1 MGLDIGRLLYGI
13 RTKYQI
19 SVNDI
24 CRGICGV
31 STYCMYENDEMIPD
45 ILSVNMFLDR
55 MGFGILGLTAYIS
68 EKEVVYFK
76 WKESTRACIRNENYK
91 KLVMLLE
98 HMPTGNVSLN
108 KKIREQ
114 YAWFIK
120 GIVAEKDTADLKK
133 ATECYEKA
141 LECTCGFL
149 IKSQKIEG
157 TFSVREIHIYAIYLN
172 LLCKVNPKEKEEV
185 ISRFYQLMQYVNVHY
200 VEEQQKVRIYP
211 LLVCLWG
218 NLVIEG
224 KDTEG
229 SFEIFEKTLELL
241 RKQKSLYCLLE
252 IMRLHILVGLKEKR
266 DMSKEQEDIK
276 ILQSFFE
283 EFGYQAQSQIYVP
296 QANEI
301 MLEHVGQYLSTE
313 RKKVNY
319 TQEKISD
326 GICSV
331 ESYSRIEN
339 GRKPTRNNYKALTE
353 KIGTENRY
361 YIELVNTGNIDAL
374 LLRREISYELFM
386 EKNERLPELLEELKT
401 VLGEKEVAKNRQYL
415 EFVQVSIEEN
425 TGRKTW
431 NQCCDMFRN
440 ILSYTMN
447 EKEIGKKRHVYT
459 MLEINLIDHIS
470 VCMAKDGKSEEA
482 MHLIKAFLDDMDYM
496 KTEKY
501 YETFLAKLNYARWKS
516 DRGNFDEAEC
526 IYREG
531 IEQRIRRN
539 KTELLDEY
547 IGEYAYN
554 KYLKNNI
561 NEKQD
566 VKRYLLYALVLSRM
580 YGTQRV
586 YKTIL
591 QFLKKI
597 SFSPKSDVGA
607 TDEAELIKV
616 YFPKFTVTSNN
627 NKINKVLFFS

>member
-1 MGLDIGRLLYGI
+1 MKVQFSIRKIGLFGKLGEDRKMGLDIGRLLYGI

-313 RKKVNY
+313 RKKVNF

-516 DRGNFDEAEC
+516 DRENFDEAEC

-580 YGTQRV
+580 YGIQRV

-597 SFSPKSDVGA
+597 NEED
-607 TDEAELIKV
+607 
-616 YFPKFTVTSNN
+616 
-627 NKINKVLFFS
+627 

>member
-141 LECTCGFL
+141 LECTCDFL

-157 TFSVREIHIYAIYLN
+157 AFSVREINIYAVYLN
-172 LLCKVNPKEKEEV
+172 LLCKVNPKEKEEA
-185 ISRFYQLMQYVNVHY
+185 ISRLYQLMQYVNVHY
-200 VEEQQKVRIYP
+200 VEEQQKVKIYP

-224 KDTEG
+224 KNTEG

-252 IMRLHILVGLKEKR
+252 IMRLHILAGLKEKR

-516 DRGNFDEAEC
+516 DRENFDEAEC

-597 SFSPKSDVGA
+597 NEED
-607 TDEAELIKV
+607 
-616 YFPKFTVTSNN
+616 
-627 NKINKVLFFS
+627 

>member
-1 MGLDIGRLLYGI
+1 MKVQFSIRKIGLFGKLGEGRKMGLDIGRLLYGI

-114 YAWFIK
+114 SAWFIK

-339 GRKPTRNNYKALTE
+339 GRKPTRNNYKAKKK

-516 DRGNFDEAEC
+516 DRENFDEAEC

-597 SFSPKSDVGA
+597 NEED
-607 TDEAELIKV
+607 
-616 YFPKFTVTSNN
+616 
-627 NKINKVLFFS
+627 

>member
-516 DRGNFDEAEC
+516 DREKFDEAEF
-526 IYREG
+526 IYIEG

-597 SFSPKSDVGA
+597 NEED
-607 TDEAELIKV
+607 
-616 YFPKFTVTSNN
+616 
-627 NKINKVLFFS
+627 

>member
-1 MGLDIGRLLYGI
+1 MKVQFSIRKIGLFGKLGEGRKMGLDIGRLLYGI

-200 VEEQQKVRIYP
+200 VEEQKKVSIYP

-283 EFGYQAQSQIYVP
+283 EFVYQSQSQIYVP

-516 DRGNFDEAEC
+516 DRENFDEAEC

-554 KYLKNNI
+554 KY
-561 NEKQD
+561 
-566 VKRYLLYALVLSRM
+566 
-580 YGTQRV
+580 
-586 YKTIL
+586 
-591 QFLKKI
+591 
-597 SFSPKSDVGA
+597 
-607 TDEAELIKV
+607 
-616 YFPKFTVTSNN
+616 
-627 NKINKVLFFS
+627 

>member
-1 MGLDIGRLLYGI
+1 MGLNIGRLLYGI
-13 RTKYQI
+13 RTKYEMN
-19 SVNDI
+19 VKDI
-24 CRGICGV
+24 CRGIC
-31 STYCMYENDEMIPD
+31 SPSSYCMYENGEIVPD
-45 ILSVNMFLDR
+45 ILLVNMFLDR

-200 VEEQQKVRIYP
+200 VEEQQKVKIYP

-459 MLEINLIDHIS
+459 MLEINLIDYIS

-566 VKRYLLYALVLSRM
+566 VKRYLLYALVLSRI

-591 QFLKKI
+591 QFFKKI
-597 SFSPKSDVGA
+597 NEED
-607 TDEAELIKV
+607 
-616 YFPKFTVTSNN
+616 
-627 NKINKVLFFS
+627 

>member
-76 WKESTRACIRNENYK
+76 WKESTRVCIRNENYK

-157 TFSVREIHIYAIYLN
+157 SFSVREIHIYAIYLN

-516 DRGNFDEAEC
+516 DRENFDEAEC

-597 SFSPKSDVGA
+597 NEED
-607 TDEAELIKV
+607 
-616 YFPKFTVTSNN
+616 
-627 NKINKVLFFS
+627 

>member
-1 MGLDIGRLLYGI
+1 MGLNIGRLLYGI
-13 RTKYQI
+13 RTKYEMN
-19 SVNDI
+19 VKDI
-24 CRGICGV
+24 CRGIC
-31 STYCMYENDEMIPD
+31 SPSSYCMYENGEIVPD
-45 ILSVNMFLDR
+45 ILLVNMFLDR

-200 VEEQQKVRIYP
+200 VEEQQKVKIYP

-283 EFGYQAQSQIYVP
+283 EFGYRAQSQIYVP
-296 QANEI
+296 QSNEI

-313 RKKVNY
+313 RKKVNF

-415 EFVQVSIEEN
+415 EFFQVSIEEN

-482 MHLIKAFLDDMDYM
+482 MHLIKAFLDDMDFM

-539 KTELLDEY
+539 KSLRKESKVVQT
-547 IGEYAYN
+547 
-554 KYLKNNI
+554 K
-561 NEKQD
+561 KQ
-566 VKRYLLYALVLSRM
+566 Y
-580 YGTQRV
+580 
-586 YKTIL
+586 
-591 QFLKKI
+591 
-597 SFSPKSDVGA
+597 
-607 TDEAELIKV
+607 
-616 YFPKFTVTSNN
+616 
-627 NKINKVLFFS
+627 

>member
-200 VEEQQKVRIYP
+200 VEEQQKVKIYP

-224 KDTEG
+224 KNTEG

-283 EFGYQAQSQIYVP
+283 EFGYQAKSQIYVP

-597 SFSPKSDVGA
+597 NEED
-607 TDEAELIKV
+607 
-616 YFPKFTVTSNN
+616 
-627 NKINKVLFFS
+627 

>member
-1 MGLDIGRLLYGI
+1 MKVQFSIRKIGLFGKLGEDRKMGLDIGRLLYGI

-283 EFGYQAQSQIYVP
+283 EFGYRAQSQIYVP
-296 QANEI
+296 QSNEI

-313 RKKVNY
+313 RKKVNF

-415 EFVQVSIEEN
+415 EFFQVSIEEN

-516 DRGNFDEAEC
+516 DRENFDEAEC

-597 SFSPKSDVGA
+597 NEED
-607 TDEAELIKV
+607 
-616 YFPKFTVTSNN
+616 
-627 NKINKVLFFS
+627 

>member
-1 MGLDIGRLLYGI
+1 
-13 RTKYQI
+13 
-19 SVNDI
+19 
-24 CRGICGV
+24 
-31 STYCMYENDEMIPD
+31 
-45 ILSVNMFLDR
+45 

-516 DRGNFDEAEC
+516 DRENFDEAEC

-597 SFSPKSDVGA
+597 NEED
-607 TDEAELIKV
+607 
-616 YFPKFTVTSNN
+616 
-627 NKINKVLFFS
+627 

>member
-1 MGLDIGRLLYGI
+1 MKVQFSIRKIGLFGKLGEDRKMGLDIGRLLYGI

-470 VCMAKDGKSEEA
+470 VCMAKDGESEEA

-516 DRGNFDEAEC
+516 DRENFDEAEC

-597 SFSPKSDVGA
+597 NEED
-607 TDEAELIKV
+607 
-616 YFPKFTVTSNN
+616 
-627 NKINKVLFFS
+627 

>member
-1 MGLDIGRLLYGI
+1 MGLNIGRLLYGI
-13 RTKYQI
+13 RTKYEMN
-19 SVNDI
+19 VKDI
-24 CRGICGV
+24 CRGIC
-31 STYCMYENDEMIPD
+31 SPSSYCMYENGEIVPD
-45 ILSVNMFLDR
+45 ILLVNMFLDR
-55 MGFGILGLTAYIS
+55 MGLGILGLTAYIS

-200 VEEQQKVRIYP
+200 VEEQQKVKIYP

-229 SFEIFEKTLELL
+229 LFEIFEKTLELL

-597 SFSPKSDVGA
+597 NEED
-607 TDEAELIKV
+607 
-616 YFPKFTVTSNN
+616 
-627 NKINKVLFFS
+627 

>member
-1 MGLDIGRLLYGI
+1 MGLNIGRLLYGI
-13 RTKYQI
+13 RTKYEMN
-19 SVNDI
+19 VKDI
-24 CRGICGV
+24 CRGIC
-31 STYCMYENDEMIPD
+31 SPSSYCMYENGEIVPD
-45 ILSVNMFLDR
+45 ILLVNMFLDR
-55 MGFGILGLTAYIS
+55 MGFGILGLTTYIS

-91 KLVMLLE
+91 KLGMLLE
-98 HMPTGNVSLN
+98 HMPTGNVLLN

-200 VEEQQKVRIYP
+200 VEEQQKVKIYP

-283 EFGYQAQSQIYVP
+283 EFGYRAQSQIYVP
-296 QANEI
+296 QENEI

-313 RKKVNY
+313 RKKVHY

-516 DRGNFDEAEC
+516 DRENFDEAEC

-597 SFSPKSDVGA
+597 NEED
-607 TDEAELIKV
+607 
-616 YFPKFTVTSNN
+616 
-627 NKINKVLFFS
+627 

>member
-1 MGLDIGRLLYGI
+1 MKVQFSIRKIGLFGKLGEGRKMGLDIGRLLYGI

-141 LECTCGFL
+141 LECTCGFF

-229 SFEIFEKTLELL
+229 SFEIFEKTLEVL

-516 DRGNFDEAEC
+516 DRENFDEAEC

-597 SFSPKSDVGA
+597 NEED
-607 TDEAELIKV
+607 
-616 YFPKFTVTSNN
+616 
-627 NKINKVLFFS
+627 

>member
-200 VEEQQKVRIYP
+200 VEEQQKVKIYP

-597 SFSPKSDVGA
+597 NEED
-607 TDEAELIKV
+607 
-616 YFPKFTVTSNN
+616 
-627 NKINKVLFFS
+627 

>member
-45 ILSVNMFLDR
+45 ILSVNIFLDR

-108 KKIREQ
+108 KKIREK

-516 DRGNFDEAEC
+516 DRENFDEAEC

-597 SFSPKSDVGA
+597 NEED
-607 TDEAELIKV
+607 
-616 YFPKFTVTSNN
+616 
-627 NKINKVLFFS
+627 

>member
-45 ILSVNMFLDR
+45 ILSVNIFLDR

-200 VEEQQKVRIYP
+200 VEEQQKVKIYP

-415 EFVQVSIEEN
+415 EFFQVSIEEN

-482 MHLIKAFLDDMDYM
+482 MHLIKAFLDDMDFM

-566 VKRYLLYALVLSRM
+566 VKRYLLYALVLSRI

-591 QFLKKI
+591 QFFKKI
-597 SFSPKSDVGA
+597 NEED
-607 TDEAELIKV
+607 
-616 YFPKFTVTSNN
+616 
-627 NKINKVLFFS
+627 

>member
-200 VEEQQKVRIYP
+200 VEEQQKVKIYP

-283 EFGYQAQSQIYVP
+283 EFGYRAQSQIYVP
-296 QANEI
+296 QSNEI

-313 RKKVNY
+313 RKKVNF

-415 EFVQVSIEEN
+415 EFFQVSIEEN

-482 MHLIKAFLDDMDYM
+482 MHLIKAFLDDMDFM

-501 YETFLAKLNYARWKS
+501 YETFLAKLNYARWRS

-597 SFSPKSDVGA
+597 NEED
-607 TDEAELIKV
+607 
-616 YFPKFTVTSNN
+616 
-627 NKINKVLFFS
+627 

>member
-1 MGLDIGRLLYGI
+1 MKVQFSIRKIGLFGKLGEDRKMGLDIGRLLYGI

-415 EFVQVSIEEN
+415 EFFQVSIEEN

-482 MHLIKAFLDDMDYM
+482 MHLIKAFLDDMDFM

-501 YETFLAKLNYARWKS
+501 YETFLAKLNYARWRS

-597 SFSPKSDVGA
+597 NEED
-607 TDEAELIKV
+607 
-616 YFPKFTVTSNN
+616 
-627 NKINKVLFFS
+627 

>member
-200 VEEQQKVRIYP
+200 VEEQQKVKIYP

-415 EFVQVSIEEN
+415 EFVRVSIEEN

-566 VKRYLLYALVLSRM
+566 VKRYLLYALVLSRI

-591 QFLKKI
+591 QFFKKI
-597 SFSPKSDVGA
+597 NEED
-607 TDEAELIKV
+607 
-616 YFPKFTVTSNN
+616 
-627 NKINKVLFFS
+627 

>member
-200 VEEQQKVRIYP
+200 VEEQQKVKIYP

-283 EFGYQAQSQIYVP
+283 EFGYRAQSQIYVP
-296 QANEI
+296 QSNEI

-313 RKKVNY
+313 RKKVNF

-415 EFVQVSIEEN
+415 EFFQVSIEEN

-516 DRGNFDEAEC
+516 DRENFDEAEC

-566 VKRYLLYALVLSRM
+566 VKRYLLYALVLSRI

-591 QFLKKI
+591 QFFKKI
-597 SFSPKSDVGA
+597 NEED
-607 TDEAELIKV
+607 
-616 YFPKFTVTSNN
+616 
-627 NKINKVLFFS
+627 

>member
-1 MGLDIGRLLYGI
+1 MGLNIGRLLYGI
-13 RTKYQI
+13 RTKYEMN
-19 SVNDI
+19 VKDI
-24 CRGICGV
+24 CRGIC
-31 STYCMYENDEMIPD
+31 SPSSYCMYENGEIVPD
-45 ILSVNMFLDR
+45 ILLVNMFLDR

-91 KLVMLLE
+91 KLEMLLE
-98 HMPTGNVSLN
+98 YMPTGNVSLN

-200 VEEQQKVRIYP
+200 VEEQQKVKIYP

-283 EFGYQAQSQIYVP
+283 EFGYRAQSQIYVP

-313 RKKVNY
+313 RKKVNF

-597 SFSPKSDVGA
+597 NEED
-607 TDEAELIKV
+607 
-616 YFPKFTVTSNN
+616 
-627 NKINKVLFFS
+627 

>member
-1 MGLDIGRLLYGI
+1 MGLNIGRLLYGI
-13 RTKYQI
+13 RTKYEMN
-19 SVNDI
+19 VKDI
-24 CRGICGV
+24 CRGIC
-31 STYCMYENDEMIPD
+31 SPSSYCMYENGEIVPD
-45 ILSVNMFLDR
+45 ILLVNMFLDR

-597 SFSPKSDVGA
+597 NEED
-607 TDEAELIKV
+607 
-616 YFPKFTVTSNN
+616 
-627 NKINKVLFFS
+627 

>member
-1 MGLDIGRLLYGI
+1 MKVQFSIRKIGLFGKLGEDRKMGLDIGRLLYGI

-516 DRGNFDEAEC
+516 DRENFDEAEC

-531 IEQRIRRN
+531 IEQRIRRK

-597 SFSPKSDVGA
+597 NEED
-607 TDEAELIKV
+607 
-616 YFPKFTVTSNN
+616 
-627 NKINKVLFFS
+627 

>member
-283 EFGYQAQSQIYVP
+283 EFGYRAQSQIYVP

-313 RKKVNY
+313 RKKVNF

-597 SFSPKSDVGA
+597 NEED
-607 TDEAELIKV
+607 
-616 YFPKFTVTSNN
+616 
-627 NKINKVLFFS
+627 

>member
-1 MGLDIGRLLYGI
+1 MGLNIGRLLYGI

-539 KTELLDEY
+539 KTELLDE
-547 IGEYAYN
+547 
-554 KYLKNNI
+554 
-561 NEKQD
+561 
-566 VKRYLLYALVLSRM
+566 S
-580 YGTQRV
+580 
-586 YKTIL
+586 
-591 QFLKKI
+591 
-597 SFSPKSDVGA
+597 
-607 TDEAELIKV
+607 
-616 YFPKFTVTSNN
+616 
-627 NKINKVLFFS
+627 

>member
-1 MGLDIGRLLYGI
+1 MKVQFSIRKIGLFGKLGEGRKMGLDIGRLLYGI

-200 VEEQQKVRIYP
+200 VEEQQKVKIYP

-283 EFGYQAQSQIYVP
+283 EFGYRAQSQIYVP
-296 QANEI
+296 QSNEI

-313 RKKVNY
+313 RKKVNF

-415 EFVQVSIEEN
+415 EFFQVSIEEN

-482 MHLIKAFLDDMDYM
+482 MHLIKAFLDDMDFM

-566 VKRYLLYALVLSRM
+566 VKRYLLYALVLSRI

-591 QFLKKI
+591 QFFKKI
-597 SFSPKSDVGA
+597 NEED
-607 TDEAELIKV
+607 
-616 YFPKFTVTSNN
+616 
-627 NKINKVLFFS
+627 

>member
-55 MGFGILGLTAYIS
+55 MGFGILGLTDYIS

-516 DRGNFDEAEC
+516 DRENFDEAEC

-597 SFSPKSDVGA
+597 NEED
-607 TDEAELIKV
+607 
-616 YFPKFTVTSNN
+616 
-627 NKINKVLFFS
+627 

>member
-353 KIGTENRY
+353 KIGTKNRY

-597 SFSPKSDVGA
+597 NEED
-607 TDEAELIKV
+607 
-616 YFPKFTVTSNN
+616 
-627 NKINKVLFFS
+627 

>member
-1 MGLDIGRLLYGI
+1 MGLNIGRLLYGI
-13 RTKYQI
+13 RTKYEMN
-19 SVNDI
+19 VKDI
-24 CRGICGV
+24 CRGIC
-31 STYCMYENDEMIPD
+31 SPSSYCMYENGEIVPD
-45 ILSVNMFLDR
+45 ILLVNMFLDR

-91 KLVMLLE
+91 KLGMLLE
-98 HMPTGNVSLN
+98 RIPTGNVSLN

-200 VEEQQKVRIYP
+200 VEEQQKVKIYP

-283 EFGYQAQSQIYVP
+283 EFGYRAQSQIYVP

-313 RKKVNY
+313 RKKVNF

-374 LLRREISYELFM
+374 LLRREISRILFSEKSMDKVWESLEKLM
-386 EKNERLPELLEELKT
+386 EI
-401 VLGEKEVAKNRQYL
+401 LGEDECAQNKQYL
-415 EFVQVSIEEN
+415 KFIEICIEKEYSHMSEEICCEEY
-425 TGRKTW
+425 RKV
-431 NQCCDMFRN
+431 
-440 ILSYTMN
+440 LAYSMN
-447 EKEIGKKRHVYT
+447 ENLIGEKKHIYT
-459 MLEINLIDHIS
+459 KVEINLINHIS
-470 VCMAKDGKSEEA
+470 VCLAKSGKKEQA
-482 MHLIKAFLDDMDYM
+482 MRLIRAFLEDTDQM
-496 KTEKY
+496 KEDKY
-501 YETFLAKLNYARWKS
+501 HETKLAKLNYGRWLS
-516 DRGNFDEAEC
+516 DSGEYSKADSIFMDGAKQIMERDRA
-526 IYREG
+526 
-531 IEQRIRRN
+531 
-539 KTELLDEY
+539 ELLDQY
-547 IGEYAYN
+547 IGEIAYN
-554 KYLKNNI
+554 KYLMNGSEKNEQI
-561 NEKQD
+561 
-566 VKRYLLYALVLSRM
+566 KRYSLYALVLSKLF
-580 YGTQRV
+580 GTDRI
-586 YKTIL
+586 YKNS
-591 QFLKKI
+591 FNFFEKI
-597 SFSPKSDVGA
+597 K
-607 TDEAELIKV
+607 DE
-616 YFPKFTVTSNN
+616 
-627 NKINKVLFFS
+627 